1 MHSPSGLIIVIL
13 VFTAVLAAGCTQG
26 TGPAA
31 PATPVPV
38 PGPGLQDLA
47 LKPSEV
53 PACFSLTDQH
63 TKSSGDV
70 GQLAKDLGWQA
81 GYEVMYTCPA
91 TGAEPTILVQ
101 SLAVYPAGNM
111 HGLAS
116 MVDKQDRSA
125 GFSYE
130 DLTFPGQ
137 GSTMSGFYGK
147 AGSAGVSG
155 QSGRHGSSDR
165 DKKCS
170 GNECGTRKRCGGGYL
185 FQRDP
190 FQRAENDR
198 PGNERDRSPGPG
210 PCGIRKDPVNPLYHI
225 LSFFYPG
232 HPIRLQQIPIG
243 FSGDEKPHGI
253 QGYRYAAICSETV

>member
-31 PATPVPV
+31 PVTPVPV

-63 TKSSGDV
+63 TKSSGEV

-101 SLAVYPAGNM
+101 SLAVYPAANM
-111 HGLAS
+111 PSLAS

-130 DLTFPGQ
+130 DMTFPDQ
-137 GSTMSGFYGK
+137 GSAMLGFYGK
-147 AGSAGVSG
+147 AGGMEDAGSVAG
-155 QSGRHGSSDR
+155 TGLLT
-165 DKKCS
+165 
-170 GNECGTRKRCGGGYL
+170 GTRSVPETSVVPGS
-185 FQRDP
+185 DV
-190 FQRAENDR
+190 AEVILSKGTR
-198 PGNERDRSPGPG
+198 FSVLKMTGPG
-210 PCGIRKDPVNPLYHI
+210 TNATVIRDLALVAYTKLP
-225 LSFFYPG
+225 
-232 HPIRLQQIPIG
+232 
-243 FSGDEKPHGI
+243 
-253 QGYRYAAICSETV
+253 

>member
-1 MHSPSGLIIVIL
+1 LRERRFFALAIITLLMDSPYRLIIVVL

-26 TGPAA
+26 VGPAA

-38 PGPGLQDLA
+38 TGSSLQDLA

-63 TKSSGDV
+63 TKSSGEV

-101 SLAVYPAGNM
+101 SLAVYPAANM
-111 HGLAS
+111 PGLAS

-137 GSTMSGFYGK
+137 GSAMLGFYGK
-147 AGSAGVSG
+147 AGGTEVSG
-155 QSGRHGSSDR
+155 SQAGTVLMNGTSNVHETNTVSGSDMAEIIFSR
-165 DKKCS
+165 
-170 GNECGTRKRCGGGYL
+170 GTRFSVLKMT
-185 FQRDP
+185 
-190 FQRAENDR
+190 
-198 PGNERDRSPGPG
+198 GPG
-210 PCGIRKDPVNPLYHI
+210 TNATVLRDLALVAYAK
-225 LSFFYPG
+225 
-232 HPIRLQQIPIG
+232 IP
-243 FSGDEKPHGI
+243 
-253 QGYRYAAICSETV
+253 

>member
-31 PATPVPV
+31 TATPVPV

-130 DLTFPGQ
+130 DLTFQGQ
-137 GSTMSGFYGK
+137 GSTMNGFYGK
-147 AGSAGVSG
+147 AGSAGVP
-155 QSGRHGSSDR
+155 GSSE
-165 DKKCS
+165 
-170 GNECGTRKRCGGGYL
+170 GTAHLTGTRSVPEMSVVPGS
-185 FQRDP
+185 DV
-190 FQRAENDR
+190 AEVIFSKGTR
-198 PGNERDRSPGPG
+198 FSVLKMTGPG
-210 PCGIRKDPVNPLYHI
+210 TNATVIRDLALVA
-225 LSFFYPG
+225 
-232 HPIRLQQIPIG
+232 
-243 FSGDEKPHGI
+243 
-253 QGYRYAAICSETV
+253 YAKLP

>member
-1 MHSPSGLIIVIL
+1 VRERRFFALAVITLLMHSPSGLIIVIL

-47 LKPSEV
+47 LKPSEI

-101 SLAVYPAGNM
+101 SLAVYPAANM
-111 HGLAS
+111 PGLAS

-137 GSTMSGFYGK
+137 GSTMNGFYGK
-147 AGSAGVSG
+147 AGSAGVP
-155 QSGRHGSSDR
+155 GSPEDTGHLTGTGSVPETNVVPGSDVAEVIFS
-165 DKKCS
+165 K
-170 GNECGTRKRCGGGYL
+170 GTRFSVLKMT
-185 FQRDP
+185 
-190 FQRAENDR
+190 
-198 PGNERDRSPGPG
+198 GPG
-210 PCGIRKDPVNPLYHI
+210 TNATVVRDLALVA
-225 LSFFYPG
+225 
-232 HPIRLQQIPIG
+232 
-243 FSGDEKPHGI
+243 
-253 QGYRYAAICSETV
+253 YAKLP